1 MISVADLPLDF
12 LMTEITYKNM
22 TELLD
27 RSLLS
32 VNENRNMKFIHPDD
46 FMNKVQL

>member
-1 MISVADLPLDF
+1 MADLPLDF

-22 TELLD
+22 TEILD

-32 VNENRNMKFIHPDD
+32 VNENRNMQFIHPDD
-46 FMNKVQL
+46 FRNNVQL